1 MEKMGIIQLLINIG
15 NDSETDVNII
25 SKFHLESNYQNI
37 QYMSFRTIIYSFNSL
52 LQEFSVN
59 EETIVIATTIYIY
72 IYYIYSIYMLYIAY
86 ICNTIY
92 KYI

>member
-25 SKFHLESNYQNI
+25 SKFLLESNYQNI

-72 IYYIYSIYMLYIAY
+72 IYTIYIVY
-86 ICNTIY
+86 IC
-92 KYI
+92 YI

>member
-1 MEKMGIIQLLINIG
+1 MTQR
-15 NDSETDVNII
+15 TDVNII

-37 QYMSFRTIIYSFNSL
+37 QYMSFRTIIYSFNLL

-72 IYYIYSIYMLYIAY
+72 TLYIDSIYMLYIAY